1 MSFLELFRG
10 CCQCQECGEF
20 FVHNGAVIREK
31 TLFFFYLG
39 CTVNLKWFRTVQKP
53 VPLPL
58 RLNVTEPH
66 EEHSG

>member
-31 TLFFFYLG
+31 TLFFFFTLAA
-39 CTVNLKWFRTVQKP
+39 L
-53 VPLPL
+53 
-58 RLNVTEPH
+58 
-66 EEHSG
+66 

>member
-31 TLFFFYLG
+31 TLFF
-39 CTVNLKWFRTVQKP
+39 
-53 VPLPL
+53 LPWL
-58 RLNVTEPH
+58 HYKSEMV
-66 EEHSG
+66 